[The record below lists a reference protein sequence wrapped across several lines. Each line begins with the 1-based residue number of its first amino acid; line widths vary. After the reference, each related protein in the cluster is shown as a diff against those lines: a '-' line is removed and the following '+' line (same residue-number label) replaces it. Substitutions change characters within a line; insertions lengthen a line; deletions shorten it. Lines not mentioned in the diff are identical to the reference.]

1 MKKSGI
7 SASEVKA
14 IGVTNHREST
24 IVWDTAT
31 GEPIYNIIVW
41 LDTRTTD
48 LCNTLKAKYNGDADH
63 FRSVCGLP
71 ISTYF
76 SAMKLKWILENV
88 PAAQDAINNGTCAF
102 GTVESWIIWNL
113 TGGVHGGLHLTEVT
127 NASRTMLMNLSTCQW
142 DKTTCDEL
150 SIPMAILP
158 AIKSSAETYGSMSTG
173 SLQGVPIAG
182 CLGDQQAATL
192 GQLCITPGQA
202 KNTYG
207 TGCFMLLN
215 TGEKCV
221 PSTHGLLSTCLYQL
235 GPNAPVIY
243 ALEGSIAI
251 AGAAISWLRDNM
263 GIISHPS
270 EINVLAASVASTGD
284 VYFVPAFS
292 GLFAPHWRMD
302 ARGCIVGLTQATTKA
317 HLCLATLEAVC
328 YQTREVMEAMQ
339 LDSGVQL
346 HALRVDGGMSV
357 SDLLLEIQA
366 EVLQVPVS
374 RPAVVET
381 TAMGAAYAAGL
392 AVGVYTLEGL
402 QQAQESEGLRSF
414 ESVSGSGE
422 RSTVGFS
429 RWKHA
434 ISKSLDWNAA

>member
-1 MKKSGI
+1 
-7 SASEVKA
+7 
-14 IGVTNHREST
+14 
-24 IVWDTAT
+24 
-31 GEPIYNIIVW
+31 
-41 LDTRTTD
+41 
-48 LCNTLKAKYNGDADH
+48 
-63 FRSVCGLP
+63 
-71 ISTYF
+71 
-76 SAMKLKWILENV
+76 
-88 PAAQDAINNGTCAF
+88 
-102 GTVESWIIWNL
+102 
-113 TGGVHGGLHLTEVT
+113 
-127 NASRTMLMNLSTCQW
+127 
-142 DKTTCDEL
+142 
-150 SIPMAILP
+150 
-158 AIKSSAETYGSMSTG
+158 
-173 SLQGVPIAG
+173 
-182 CLGDQQAATL
+182 
-192 GQLCITPGQA
+192 
-202 KNTYG
+202 
-207 TGCFMLLN
+207 MLLN